1 MPPRRCERKTTKAKS
16 TVKPRNS
23 KGASS
28 WENCLAI
35 PCTTAPP
42 PRAANIPLHIQSGK
56 VKPAKCS
63 SSGVKGTGKIVTKHQ
78 LDDILRSLAPPTVT
92 KKPIAVVEQR
102 RSSSSFQQMISRN
115 EEENSRKEHKKKKA
129 VVPTAQSHCTTWGT
143 GKVNKLKYIQCY
155 NCENRGHF
163 GSMCPHGKRNG
174 RNDHSDDDDDD
185 SGMGLF

>member
-42 PRAANIPLHIQSGK
+42 PRTAEIPIHIQSK
-56 VKPAKCS
+56 PPVKSPLPV
-63 SSGVKGTGKIVTKHQ
+63 VKGTGKIVTKHQ
-78 LDDILRSLAPPTVT
+78 LDDILRSLAPPKSGTVVS
-92 KKPIAVVEQR
+92 KPCPVEQR

-115 EEENSRKEHKKKKA
+115 EEENSRKEHKKKA

-155 NCENRGHF
+155 NCE
-163 GSMCPHGKRNG
+163 
-174 RNDHSDDDDDD
+174 
-185 SGMGLF
+185 